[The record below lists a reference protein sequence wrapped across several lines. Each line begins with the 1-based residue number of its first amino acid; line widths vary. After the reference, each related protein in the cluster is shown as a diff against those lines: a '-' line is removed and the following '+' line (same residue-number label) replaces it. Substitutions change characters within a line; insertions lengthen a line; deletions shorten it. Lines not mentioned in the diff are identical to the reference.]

1 MNYEKIK
8 QYKKYDIVA
17 IIILLAI
24 FSAIA
29 VAITQLLQINLNV
42 EKAVTI
48 SLQKVI
54 GSARAIIP
62 CVIAFIGS
70 VITAP
75 KGYLN
80 VIKRLCELDPYVA
93 ALNVNNEEQLEYQK
107 CPEIIPFLLD
117 RKVLVNIISY
127 SLLLFVGIVI
137 ATALGTQYNIDVTT
151 TSSKIFM
158 ILVTIAIAA
167 VLNIART
174 LISVSVM
181 PKIMVKDYNEIKYMA
196 EQQSREI
203 LNQK

>member
-17 IIILLAI
+17 IIVLFAI

-29 VAITQLLQINLNV
+29 VAIAQLLQLNV
-42 EKAVTI
+42 NIEKAVTI

-54 GSARAIIP
+54 GSSRAIIP

-75 KGYLN
+75 KGYLV

-93 ALNVNNEEQLEYQK
+93 ALNVNNEEQLDYQK

-117 RKVLVNIISY
+117 RKILVNIISY

-137 ATALGTQYNIDVTT
+137 ATALGTQYNIEVTT
-151 TSSKIFM
+151 TSAKIFM
-158 ILVTIAIAA
+158 ILVTIAISAI
-167 VLNIART
+167 LNIART
-174 LISVSVM
+174 LISVSLM
-181 PKIMVKDYNEIKYMA
+181 PKIMVKNYNEIKYMA

>member
-80 VIKRLCELDPYVA
+80 VIKRLCELDPYIA
-93 ALNVNNEEQLEYQK
+93 ALNVNNEEQLKYQK

-137 ATALGTQYNIDVTT
+137 ATAFGTQFNIEVTT
-151 TSSKIFM
+151 TSSKFFM
-158 ILVTIAIAA
+158 ILVTIAISA

-174 LISVSVM
+174 LISVSVI

-196 EQQSREI
+196 EQQSRGI

>member
-17 IIILLAI
+17 IIILFAI

-29 VAITQLLQINLNV
+29 VAIAQLFQINMNI
-42 EKAVTI
+42 EKVVVI

-62 CVIAFIGS
+62 CIISFIGS

-80 VIKRLCELDPYVA
+80 VIKKLCELDPYVA
-93 ALNVNNEEQLEYQK
+93 ALNVNNEEQMEYQK

-117 RKVLVNIISY
+117 RKKLMNIISY
-127 SLLLFVGIVI
+127 SLLLFVGIVV
-137 ATALGTQYNIDVTT
+137 ATTFETQYNIEVITL
-151 TSSKIFM
+151 SSKIFM
-158 ILVTIAIAA
+158 ILLTIAITAS
-167 VLNIART
+167 LNIART
-174 LISVSVM
+174 TLAVNIM
-181 PKIMVKDYNEIKYMA
+181 PKIMVKNYDEIKYRA

-203 LNQK
+203 LSQK

>member
-24 FSAIA
+24 LSAIA
-29 VAITQLLQINLNV
+29 VAIAQLLQINLNV

-62 CVIAFIGS
+62 CSIAFIGS

-117 RKVLVNIISY
+117 RKILVNIISY

-137 ATALGTQYNIDVTT
+137 ATALGTQYNIEVTT

-158 ILVTIAIAA
+158 ILVTITISAI
-167 VLNIART
+167 LNIAKT
-174 LISVSVM
+174 LISVSLI
-181 PKIMVKDYNEIKYMA
+181 PKIMVKNYNEIKYMA

-203 LNQK
+203 LNQ

>member
-1 MNYEKIK
+1 M
-8 QYKKYDIVA
+8 
-17 IIILLAI
+17 
-24 FSAIA
+24 
-29 VAITQLLQINLNV
+29 
-42 EKAVTI
+42 
-48 SLQKVI
+48 
-54 GSARAIIP
+54 
-62 CVIAFIGS
+62 
-70 VITAP
+70 
-75 KGYLN
+75 
-80 VIKRLCELDPYVA
+80 DPYVA

-137 ATALGTQYNIDVTT
+137 ATALSTQFNIEVTT

-158 ILVTIAIAA
+158 ILVTIAISA

-174 LISVSVM
+174 LISVSLI

-196 EQQSREI
+196 EQQSRGI

>member
-8 QYKKYDIVA
+8 QYKKYDIIA
-17 IIILLAI
+17 IIVLFAI

-29 VAITQLLQINLNV
+29 VALAQLFQINMNI

-62 CVIAFIGS
+62 CSIAFIGS

-80 VIKRLCELDPYVA
+80 VIKKLCELDPYVA
-93 ALNVNNEEQLEYQK
+93 ALNVNNEEQMEYQK

-117 RKVLVNIISY
+117 RKILVNIISY

-137 ATALGTQYNIDVTT
+137 ATAFVTQYNIEVTT
-151 TSSKIFM
+151 TNSKIFM
-158 ILVTIAIAA
+158 ILLTIAITAT
-167 VLNIART
+167 LNIART
-174 LISVSVM
+174 LISVSLM
-181 PKIMVKDYNEIKYMA
+181 PKIMVKNYNEIKYMA
-196 EQQSREI
+196 EQQSKEI

>member
-137 ATALGTQYNIDVTT
+137 ATAFGTQFNIEVTT
-151 TSSKIFM
+151 TSSKFFM
-158 ILVTIAIAA
+158 ILVTIAISAL
-167 VLNIART
+167 LNIART
-174 LISVSVM
+174 LISVSLI
-181 PKIMVKDYNEIKYMA
+181 PKIMVKNYNEIKYMA
-196 EQQSREI
+196 EQQSKEI